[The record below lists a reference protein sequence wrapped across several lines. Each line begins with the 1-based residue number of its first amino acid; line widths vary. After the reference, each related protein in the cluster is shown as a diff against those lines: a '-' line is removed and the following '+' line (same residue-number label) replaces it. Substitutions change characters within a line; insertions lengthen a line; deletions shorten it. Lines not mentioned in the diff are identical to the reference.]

1 MKIGVIGA
9 GYVGTTTSIVFA
21 KYGYQVTLMDTNLEK
36 IKTLYQSKLPFY
48 EEGLKELLHDYI
60 VEQRLSFTNSMEE
73 IMKECN
79 ILFITVGTP
88 SLENGK
94 ADLSFVEEVV
104 TQMAK
109 YMDDYKVIVIKSTVP
124 VGTGDKLNDILKN
137 ELKIRNKAP
146 TFDLVSNPE
155 FLREGKALFDAL
167 YPDRVIVGCES
178 TKAREIMKELYKDVD
193 TSILFTTI
201 KEAEMIKYASNAF
214 LATKIS
220 FINELARLCDG
231 KGVNINQVAL
241 GMGMDKRIG
250 PDFLQAGIGYGGSCF
265 PKDIK
270 ALLALAFD
278 MDTPMPILQAVKDI
292 NETQSQWFMKKVK
305 QELGNLEEK
314 RIAILGL
321 TFKPKTDDIREAPAL
336 KVIDY
341 LLKNKASVTAYDP
354 QGSEHVKKIY
364 PTVTYTP
371 TPLQALEDA
380 DAVLLLTEWQEIL
393 DIDWECAKSIISNPL
408 LFDGRNALSPSN
420 MMKLGYRYFGVGN
433 TNF

>member
-1 MKIGVIGA
+1 
-9 GYVGTTTSIVFA
+9 
-21 KYGYQVTLMDTNLEK
+21 
-36 IKTLYQSKLPFY
+36 
-48 EEGLKELLHDYI
+48 
-60 VEQRLSFTNSMEE
+60 
-73 IMKECN
+73 
-79 ILFITVGTP
+79 
-88 SLENGK
+88 
-94 ADLSFVEEVV
+94 
-104 TQMAK
+104 
-109 YMDDYKVIVIKSTVP
+109 MDDYKVIVIKSTVP